1 MPPLTQT
8 LAASFPPPEAGH
20 PPRRPYRARV
30 GLATTVLGALLLGT
44 GCEIRDEQV
53 QSGSVQVNARRLLP
67 PSNKTDGQ
75 IVNHDAPTTIE
86 YVEGYRAGLERAA
99 ASGKPLVII
108 CRASWCRWCAGLSQG
123 ILADP
128 EVIQRSSR
136 CVCVT
141 LDADRDAETCQR
153 LGVRGFPTVI
163 LQTPAGREVKRLTGR
178 SEVRTLAAAIDEATA
193 RIAAAAPP
201 TTEGTPVLR

>member
-1 MPPLTQT
+1 MPPLAQT
-8 LAASFPPPEAGH
+8 LAASLPPPQSCH
-20 PPRRPYRARV
+20 PLRRPFLVRV
-30 GLATTVLGALLLGT
+30 GLAATLLGALLLST

-67 PSNKTDGQ
+67 PSNKSDGQ
-75 IVNHDAPTTIE
+75 IVNHHAPTTIE

-99 ASGKPLVII
+99 ASGKPLLII

-178 SEVRTLAAAIDEATA
+178 PEVRTLAAAIDEATA
-193 RIAAAAPP
+193 RIAATAPP
-201 TTEGTPVLR
+201 STEGTPVLR

>member
-1 MPPLTQT
+1 MG
-8 LAASFPPPEAGH
+8 LAA
-20 PPRRPYRARV
+20 V
-30 GLATTVLGALLLGT
+30 MLGALLLSN
-44 GCEIRDEQV
+44 GCEIHDEQV

-67 PSNKTDGQ
+67 PSSKSDGQ
-75 IVNHDAPTTIE
+75 IVNHQSPTTIE
-86 YVEGYRAGLERAA
+86 YVEGYRAGLERAT

-141 LDADRDAETCQR
+141 LDADRDAETCRR

-178 SEVRTLAAAIDEATA
+178 GEVRTLAAAIDEATA
-193 RIAAAAPP
+193 RIASSVPPAAD
-201 TTEGTPVLR
+201 ERPVLR

>member
-1 MPPLTQT
+1 
-8 LAASFPPPEAGH
+8 
-20 PPRRPYRARV
+20 
-30 GLATTVLGALLLGT
+30 VLGALLLGT

-67 PSNKTDGQ
+67 PSNKSDGQ